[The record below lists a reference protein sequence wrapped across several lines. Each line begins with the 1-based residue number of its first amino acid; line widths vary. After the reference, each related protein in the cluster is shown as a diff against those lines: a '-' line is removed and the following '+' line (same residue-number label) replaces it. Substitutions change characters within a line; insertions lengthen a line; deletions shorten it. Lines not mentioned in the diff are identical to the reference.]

1 MHNTVSPITVEIQI
15 TSCVLIIFIYP
26 MFNSM
31 KNKNPSEKNQFF
43 TQFYPKNQVG
53 SKPAAL
59 LRFKPNFQTLWNLLK
74 KPNFYSINNKKICC
88 TIVNISRY
96 IFKNLCIMENMKT
109 KIRKRGKQ
117 QKLLFIQIGSW
128 RILIKLNETYST
140 STAYNRLMYN
150 SRIFK
155 PKTKTGTHSCEWVSG
170 MSLNLTKMTTL
181 VNQINDNKW
190 SSKPI

>member
-43 TQFYPKNQVG
+43 TQFYPKNHVG

-74 KPNFYSINNKKICC
+74 KPTFILSTTKRSAH
-88 TIVNISRY
+88 IVNISRY

-117 QKLLFIQIGSW
+117 QKLLFIQIGS
-128 RILIKLNETYST
+128 
-140 STAYNRLMYN
+140 
-150 SRIFK
+150 
-155 PKTKTGTHSCEWVSG
+155 
-170 MSLNLTKMTTL
+170 
-181 VNQINDNKW
+181 
-190 SSKPI
+190 

>member
-1 MHNTVSPITVEIQI
+1 MYSSFSFIPCSILWETKIHQKKINSLRNFIQ
-15 TSCVLIIFIYP
+15 
-26 MFNSM
+26 
-31 KNKNPSEKNQFF
+31 
-43 TQFYPKNQVG
+43 KNQVG

-74 KPNFYSINNKKICC
+74 KPNFYSINNKNICC

-128 RILIKLNETYST
+128 KILIKLNGTYST